1 MSNLCPALRDVGAL
15 APDCVDRLTQDR
27 ARAADGVPP
36 TPSAAVVAATTA
48 ARLTIHPPLLPAHPA
63 GTTCVTQYG
72 KNVLKVSPCV
82 TRSSHRGLLG
92 SKSHKAQPKP
102 TPKHTTTPSCRHVG
116 DYVCLPASAHQK
128 ASTRYCQAGISR
140 PCPAGTVCRT
150 QPPHRRQSASPC
162 VWP

>member
-1 MSNLCPALRDVGAL
+1 MTFRPALLLCAVL
-15 APDCVDRLTQDR
+15 AIL
-27 ARAADGVPP
+27 A
-36 TPSAAVVAATTA
+36 SAAATGGHRKPRQGDPCHLRRYA
-48 ARLTIHPPLLPAHPA
+48 CADRQFFCNGGVLQACPA

-92 SKSHKAQPKP
+92 SKSHKPQPKP

-116 DYVCLPASAHQK
+116 DYVCLPPSAHQK